1 MLLRVTQDQ
10 ELLEE
15 KRGNETALEE
25 RKHVFWV
32 AGPKLPPHHHPRP
45 PSQGCA
51 KCWEKRSSLARRK
64 KLEGTEESHEGTKPL
79 DFLHHLWFPSQEANL
94 DHLGLPVPIP

>member
-32 AGPKLPPHHHPRP
+32 AGPKLPPHHHPLTPFPRVCQVLGKEVQ
-45 PSQGCA
+45 PS
-51 KCWEKRSSLARRK
+51 
-64 KLEGTEESHEGTKPL
+64 
-79 DFLHHLWFPSQEANL
+79 
-94 DHLGLPVPIP
+94 